1 MVADGGADGARRR
14 AEVPARGPLDTFAP
28 DLFAGRVALVT
39 GGGTGIGRETALAF
53 ARYGADVVVA
63 GRHRETLDETVA
75 LVDALGGDSRAL
87 AVPTNIREPDQVDA
101 LRDVALAELG
111 HVDFLVNNAGG
122 QFPALPSAISD
133 NGWRS
138 VVDLNLNGT
147 WNMINRFM
155 GPMTAAG
162 FGSIVNVIHIYSFDR
177 GAPLF
182 VHSGAARAG
191 VLNMTRTLA
200 PYLGYHGVTINALAP
215 GTIGTDGVQ
224 ANELDVLDV
233 DPSRARE
240 IMDEMGPMRRMGRTD
255 EVAAVILF
263 LCSPAARFV
272 NGADLIA
279 DGGEVRANWYNFFE
293 RGDL

>member
-1 MVADGGADGARRR
+1 MT
-14 AEVPARGPLDTFAP
+14 AEPAASPLDTFRP

-63 GRHRETLDETVA
+63 GRTAETLGATVA
-75 LVDALGGDSRAL
+75 LVEELGRRAV
-87 AVPTNIREPDQVDA
+87 AVPTNIREPDQDEH
-101 LRDVALAELG
+101 LRETAYAELG
-111 HVDFLVNNAGG
+111 RVDFLINNAGG
-122 QFPALPSAISD
+122 QFPALPSQISD

-155 GPMTAAG
+155 GPMTEAG
-162 FGSIVNVIHIYSFDR
+162 FGSIVNIIHLYSFDR

-191 VLNMTRTLA
+191 VLNLTRSMA

-215 GTIGTDGVQ
+215 GTIGTEGVQ
-224 ANELDVLDV
+224 ANEF
-233 DPSRARE
+233 
-240 IMDEMGPMRRMGRTD
+240 DEMGIDAERAAEIADQVGPMRRMGTAG
-255 EVAAVILF
+255 EMAAIILF
-263 LCSPAARFV
+263 LCSPAARFI

-279 DGGEVRANWYNFFE
+279 DGGEMRANWFTFFE

>member
-1 MVADGGADGARRR
+1 MTDDATVTD
-14 AEVPARGPLDTFAP
+14 PLDTFRP
-28 DLFAGRVALVT
+28 DLFADRVALVT
-39 GGGTGIGRETALAF
+39 GGGSGIGREVALAF

-63 GRHRETLDETVA
+63 GRTAETLDETAEQVR
-75 LVDALGGDSRAL
+75 ALGGRAL
-87 AVPTNIREPDQVDA
+87 AVPTNIREPDQVER
-101 LRDVALAELG
+101 LRDRAFGELG
-111 HVDFLVNNAGG
+111 RVDFLVNNAGG
-122 QFPALPSAISD
+122 QFPALPSQISD

-155 GPMTAAG
+155 GPMTDAG
-162 FGSIVNVIHIYSFDR
+162 FGSIVNVIHLYSFDR

-191 VLNMTRTLA
+191 VLNLTRSMA

-215 GTIGTDGVQ
+215 GTIGTEGVQ
-224 ANELDVLDV
+224 ANEF
-233 DPSRARE
+233 
-240 IMDEMGPMRRMGRTD
+240 DEMGIDAERAAEIADQVGPMRRMGRAD
-255 EVAAVILF
+255 EMAAIILF
-263 LCSPAARFV
+263 LCSPAARFI

-279 DGGEVRANWYNFFE
+279 DGGEMRTNWFTFFE